1 MNTVVF
7 EGYRN
12 MLDKKIIED
21 LAKKIN
27 DLVKSTPVRD
37 VQKNVKAAGSGG
49 LASHDLVTREEFDV
63 QVSVLRRA
71 QEKLAVLEKKIQELE
86 SANESNA

>member
-1 MNTVVF
+1 MNSVVF
-7 EGYRN
+7 EGFRN

-27 DLVKSTPVRD
+27 DLVKSTPVGD
-37 VQKNVKAAGSGG
+37 VQKNVKAAVSGW
-49 LASHDLVTREEFDV
+49 LASYDLVTREEFDV

>member
-1 MNTVVF
+1 MNSVVF
-7 EGYRN
+7 EGFRN

-27 DLVKSTPVRD
+27 DLVKSTPVGD
-37 VQKNVKAAGSGG
+37 VPKNVKAAVSGW

>member
-1 MNTVVF
+1 MNSVVF
-7 EGYRN
+7 EGFRN

-27 DLVKSTPVRD
+27 DLVKSTPVGD
-37 VQKNVKAAGSGG
+37 VQKNVKAAVAGW

-71 QEKLAVLEKKIQELE
+71 QEKLTVLEKKIQELE
-86 SANESNA
+86 SVNESNT